1 MSTFDGIV
9 KEFPD
14 IRIDYFRTHPGK
26 PPPLACFL
34 SHIHSDHL
42 CGLESLKSPFVYC
55 SPATRRLLLR
65 MEKYPHRMNF
75 SRGILEVRKQHWRHL
90 QLVLK
95 AIPLQTPTELELSP
109 QVRIRVTLFD
119 ANHCPGATM
128 FLIEGDRKAI
138 LYTGDVRAEP
148 WWVNAIVR
156 SPVLIPFTLGEQRLD
171 CIYLD
176 TTFAAKDDMYQDFP
190 GKAIGLQELL
200 RKVKACHSKATFYF
214 RSWTLGYEDVWV
226 ALSAAVNSKIH
237 VDDYQSR
244 LYRSLDEDRDGMSV
258 PEAPALVGFQ
268 AGNHYHAGC
277 LTTSPDAR
285 IHSCEPGTECHARL
299 SKNKEVVWITP
310 IITRLKDGSDVYE
323 IGAGGGGGDLYQQ
336 AEVNIADQVSW
347 QGLQDLCAKLIDEP
361 KRLSNTLQQLALALK
376 TRKSGISLE
385 ELGLDP
391 ETEITLQ
398 LLVER
403 MALFECTN
411 QSSRQVAVAPDTKAG
426 NARAPSDT
434 IHFPYSRH
442 SSYGEL
448 RHLVSVFRPRDICPC
463 TVDEETWTDEV
474 SMQELFG
481 DLCSELMFEH
491 DKKIR
496 EAMKERRKHE
506 ELTRSLTG
514 NKKRKREENQEMQET
529 EPSDD
534 VYETAEDSTGAI
546 DREPSRKPPPRS
558 PPNPVSLKTNGRSS
572 PTVQEAIA
580 NSSLASTNPHLLDI
594 RAAFRALNGRKDTI
608 SAASVSGQDDSASIP
623 FVPLMG
629 GRDSKRENNEEESDP
644 GDGESQ
650 LSVTASFFDSP
661 QEHDDRMALELDGAN
676 GNVSELVR
684 QNDDR
689 DEARTRRLYQI
700 QEAYRA
706 ARLVRDGDD
715 ARRWNDLILSSA
727 GRRGHTEPETEL

>member
-9 KEFPD
+9 KEFPG
-14 IRIDYFRTHPGK
+14 IRIDYFRTHPGT

-65 MEKYPHRMNF
+65 MEKHPHRMNF

-109 QVRIRVTLFD
+109 QVRITVTLFD

-128 FLIEGDRKAI
+128 FLVEGDGKAV

-148 WWVNAIVR
+148 WWVSTIVR
-156 SPVLIPFTLGEQRLD
+156 SPVLIPFTLGEKRLD

-176 TTFAAKDDMYQDFP
+176 TTFATKDDVYQDFP
-190 GKAIGLQELL
+190 EKAVGLRELV
-200 RKVKACHSKATFYF
+200 RKVKACPSSSIFYF
-214 RSWTLGYEDVWV
+214 RAWTLGYEDVWV
-226 ALSAAVNSKIH
+226 ALSAALKSKIH
-237 VDDYQSR
+237 VDDYQNR
-244 LYRSLDEDRDGMSV
+244 LYRSLAEDRDGISV
-258 PEAPALVGFQ
+258 AEAPALVGFQ
-268 AGNHYHAGC
+268 AGNHYHTGC
-277 LTTSPDAR
+277 LTANADAR
-285 IHSCEPGTECHARL
+285 VHSCEPGTECHAML
-299 SKNKEVVWITP
+299 SKNKDVVWITP

-347 QGLQDLCAKLIDEP
+347 QGLQDLCAKLIDDP
-361 KRLSNTLQQLALALK
+361 RRLANTLQQLALALK
-376 TRKSGISLE
+376 TRKSGLSLT

-398 LLVER
+398 QLVER
-403 MALFECTN
+403 MASAEN
-411 QSSRQVAVAPDTKAG
+411 SSQSSKQVAVAPDTEAG
-426 NARAPSDT
+426 KARATSDT

-442 SSYGEL
+442 SSYNEL
-448 RHLVSVFRPRDICPC
+448 RHLVSAFRPKDICPC

-481 DLCSELMFEH
+481 DLCSGVKFEH
-491 DKKIR
+491 DKEIR
-496 EAMKERRKHE
+496 EVVKERRKHE
-506 ELTRSLTG
+506 EPTRSLTG
-514 NKKRKREENQEMQET
+514 NKKRKREENQETQQT

-534 VYETAEDSTGAI
+534 VYETAEDSTGAT
-546 DREPSRKPPPRS
+546 DREASRKPALRS
-558 PPNPVSLKTNGRSS
+558 PPNHVTSKSNGRSS

-580 NSSLASTNPHLLDI
+580 ISSLPSTNPPLADI
-594 RAAFRALNGRKDTI
+594 RAAFRALNGDKDTI
-608 SAASVSGQDDSASIP
+608 SAASVSGPAESASIP
-623 FVPLMG
+623 LVSLMEG
-629 GRDSKRENNEEESDP
+629 SDSQRENNEEESDP
-644 GDGESQ
+644 GEGGSE
-650 LSVTASFFDSP
+650 LSVSASFFDSQ
-661 QEHDDRMALELDGAN
+661 QEHADRMALKLDGAN
-676 GNVSELVR
+676 GDVSELVR
-684 QNDDR
+684 QHDHQ
-689 DEARTRRLYQI
+689 DEARERRLYQI
-700 QEAYRA
+700 QEAYRV
-706 ARLVRDGDD
+706 VRSVREGGDS
-715 ARRWNDLILSSA
+715 RNWNDLILSSA